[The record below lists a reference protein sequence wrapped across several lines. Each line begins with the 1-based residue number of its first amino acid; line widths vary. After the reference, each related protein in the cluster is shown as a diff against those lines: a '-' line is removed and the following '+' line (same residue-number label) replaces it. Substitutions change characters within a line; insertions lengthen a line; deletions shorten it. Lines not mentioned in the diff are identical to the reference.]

1 MNWSKNMGIKKGE
14 KRYWDIRIIPEA
26 DKINK
31 TISITV
37 SQNNIDEA
45 KSIKEKLNVTYREIF
60 IAGIKALKEG

>member
-1 MNWSKNMGIKKGE
+1 MGIKKGE
-14 KRYWDIRIIPEA
+14 KRYWDIRIIPEE

-45 KSIKEKLNVTYREIF
+45 KAIKEKLNITYREIF
-60 IAGIKALKEG
+60 IAGIELLKKKGAF